1 MNRRIIR
8 TLYPVLMVGSG
19 IILTQAGAI
28 FGSGL
33 LIKTNA
39 GAAALYQASTPT
51 PIPEAIS
58 RAGSTDGIML
68 MGVVIV
74 MIVLL
79 PILLRR
85 STWTK

>member
-1 MNRRIIR
+1 
-8 TLYPVLMVGSG
+8 MVGSG
-19 IILTQAGAI
+19 VTLTLTSAVTSSA
-28 FGSGL
+28 L
-33 LIKTNA
+33 LIKPDA
-39 GAAALYQASTPT
+39 GVAGFYQAPTPT
-51 PIPEAIS
+51 PIPEAVS

-85 STWTK
+85 SIWTK